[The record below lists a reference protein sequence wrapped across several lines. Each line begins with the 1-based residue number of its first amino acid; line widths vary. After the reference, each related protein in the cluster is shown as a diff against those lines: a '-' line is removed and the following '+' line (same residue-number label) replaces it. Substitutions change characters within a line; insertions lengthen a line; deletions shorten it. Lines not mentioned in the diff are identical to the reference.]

1 MYRVAH
7 FLSRATGAAT
17 VALALSGCGGVP
29 TDTGGAQSLFP
40 LRVGTTWS
48 YHSFDS
54 TTGPGSDFGP
64 AAPDSDFV
72 LRVLKDTIDVTGRQW
87 FAIENANR
95 LFVWTQPGFFANASD
110 GFRRLTTGP
119 GLSGQ
124 QFVFT
129 SSVITYPV
137 PKGQP
142 TVIGFVTALDTAITV
157 GAGTFRCVRYDLRDS
172 SDPGSMINASVFLA
186 PRVGIVQRTVFKDG
200 FSDGAGGFRAQRNR
214 VYQLAAYQP

>member
-1 MYRVAH
+1 MNRAAC
-7 FLSRATGAAT
+7 LLRRATAAASAAVT
-17 VALALSGCGGVP
+17 LAGCGGVP
-29 TDTGGAQSLFP
+29 TDVGEAQALIP
-40 LRVGTTWS
+40 LRVGATWS
-48 YHSFDS
+48 YHSFDV
-54 TTGPGSDFGP
+54 TTGPSSDFGP

-72 LRVLKDTIDVTGRQW
+72 LRVVRDTLDVSGKRW
-87 FAIENANR
+87 FAIENINR

-110 GFRRLTTGP
+110 GFRRLTTP
-119 GLSGQ
+119 GLSGY

-157 GAGTFRCVRYDLRDS
+157 GAGTFRCVRYDLRGS
-172 SDPGSMINASVFLA
+172 FDPGSMTYASVFLA
-186 PRVGIVQRTVFKDG
+186 PQVGIVLRTVFKDG
-200 FSDGAGGFRAQRNR
+200 FPDGAGGFKAQRNR